1 LKKGAKAMYQPR
13 LDDPLEMLD
22 TPSMIVDLTL
32 MEANIASLMDH
43 FRARHVNVRPH
54 LKTVKSPE
62 LAHILLA
69 AGAVGG
75 CVAKVSEAE
84 VMAQAGIEDLLITSE
99 IVGKPKLARLV
110 ALAQQHPHIKVVVDS
125 LTGAEQLNQALHH
138 AQLKLDVLLDLNV
151 GQNRCGVIPG
161 EAALALARHIG
172 EMSNL
177 QLVGVQGYEGH
188 LQHLHDPVERAQRC
202 RQSMQLL
209 TSTAAQL
216 LAEGFAIAIVTTG
229 GTGTAEICAGCDGV
243 TEVQP
248 GSFIFM
254 DTDYRNALGPVY
266 SNALTILS
274 TVISR
279 PAPNRAVVDAGLK
292 SLSID
297 SGMPEPKGLPGIK
310 YRPGGDEHGILTWD
324 ESIEPSPVKLEVGDR
339 VEFIPSHIDTTIN
352 LHDFYYAYRTGKLE
366 AIWPVAARG
375 KVQ

>member
-1 LKKGAKAMYQPR
+1 MYQPR
-13 LDDPLEMLD
+13 LGDPLETLD

-43 FRARHVNVRPH
+43 FRAKHIHVRPH

-69 AGAVGG
+69 AGAIGG

-110 ALAQQHPHIKVVVDS
+110 ALVQQHPRVKVVVDS
-125 LTGAEQLNQALHH
+125 LTGAEQLNQAIRD
-138 AQLKLDVLLDLNV
+138 AQLKLNVLLDLNV
-151 GQNRCGVIPG
+151 GQNRCGVMPG

-172 EMSNL
+172 ALSNL

-254 DTDYRNALGPVY
+254 DTDYRNAIGPVY

-297 SGMPEPKGLPGIK
+297 SGMPEPRELPGVK

-324 ESIEPSPVKLEVGDR
+324 ESTESPGVKLEVGDR
-339 VEFIPSHIDTTIN
+339 IEFIPSHIDTTIN
-352 LHDFYYAYRTGKLE
+352 LHDYYYAYRNGKLE

-375 KVQ
+375 RVQ

>member
-1 LKKGAKAMYQPR
+1 LKKGAKAMYQPH

-151 GQNRCGVIPG
+151 GQNRCGVMPG

-172 EMSNL
+172 AMSNL

>member
-1 LKKGAKAMYQPR
+1 MYQPR
-13 LDDPLEMLD
+13 LGDPLEMLD
-22 TPSMIVDLTL
+22 TPSMLVDLTL
-32 MEANIASLMDH
+32 MEANIASLMGH
-43 FRARHVNVRPH
+43 FHAKHVHVRPH

-69 AGAVGG
+69 AGAGGG

-110 ALAQQHPHIKVVVDS
+110 ALVQQHPHIKVVVDS
-125 LTGAEQLNQALHH
+125 LTGAEQLNQAMRD
-138 AQLKLDVLLDLNV
+138 AQLKLNVLLDLNV
-151 GQNRCGVIPG
+151 GQNRCGVMPG
-161 EAALALARHIG
+161 EAALALAQRIG
-172 EMSNL
+172 VMSNL

-202 RQSMQLL
+202 RQSMHLL

-216 LAEGFAIAIVTTG
+216 LAEGFAIEIVTTG

-279 PAPNRAVVDAGLK
+279 PAPNRAVADAGLK

-297 SGMPEPKGLPGIK
+297 SGMPEPKGLPDVK

-324 ESIEPSPVKLEVGDR
+324 ESAEPPSVKLEVGDR
-339 VEFIPSHIDTTIN
+339 IEFIPSHIDTTIN
-352 LHDFYYAYRTGKLE
+352 LHDFYYAYRNGKLE

>member
-1 LKKGAKAMYQPR
+1 MYYPQ
-13 LDDPLEMLD
+13 LGDPLDALD

-32 MEANIASLMDH
+32 MEANIARLMG
-43 FRARHVNVRPH
+43 RLRQGHVHVRPH

-62 LAHILLA
+62 LAHILLS
-69 AGAVGG
+69 AGATGC

-84 VMAQAGIEDLLITSE
+84 IMAQAGIEDLLITSE

-110 ALAQQHPHIKVVVDS
+110 ALVQQHPQIKVVVDS
-125 LTGAEQLNQALHH
+125 LIGAQALNQAMHD
-138 AQLKLDVLLDLNV
+138 AQLKLNVLIELNV
-151 GQNRCGVIPG
+151 GQNRCGVMPG
-161 EAALALARHIG
+161 EDALALAQHIG

-177 QLVGVQGYEGH
+177 QLVGLQGYEGH
-188 LQHLHDPVERAQRC
+188 LQHLHDAEERAQRC

-209 TSTAAQL
+209 TATAAQL
-216 LAEGFAIAIVTTG
+216 REAGFPIEIVTTG
-229 GTGTAEICAGCDGV
+229 GTGTAEICASCDGV

-266 SNALTILS
+266 FNALTILS

-279 PAPNRAVVDAGLK
+279 PAPNKAVVDAGLK

-297 SGMPEPKGLPGIK
+297 SGMPEPKGLPAIK

-324 ESIEPSPVKLEVGDR
+324 DNIGSASVTLEVGER
-339 VEFIPSHIDTTIN
+339 LEFIPSHIDTTIN
-352 LHDFYYAYRTGKLE
+352 LHDHYYAHRNGKLE

>member
-1 LKKGAKAMYQPR
+1 MYQPR
-13 LDDPLEMLD
+13 LGDPLEMLD

-32 MEANIASLMDH
+32 MEANIARLMGH
-43 FRARHVNVRPH
+43 FRAKHVHVRPH

-84 VMAQAGIEDLLITSE
+84 VMAHAGIEDLLITSE

-110 ALAQQHPHIKVVVDS
+110 ALVQQHPHIKVVVDS
-125 LTGAEQLNQALHH
+125 LTGAEQLNQALHD
-138 AQLKLDVLLDLNV
+138 AQLTLNVLIDLNV
-151 GQNRCGVIPG
+151 GQNRCGVMPG
-161 EAALALARHIG
+161 EAALVLARHIG

-177 QLVGVQGYEGH
+177 KLVGIQGYEGH
-188 LQHLHDPVERAQRC
+188 LQHLHDPGERAQRC

-216 LAEGFAIAIVTTG
+216 KAAGFAIEIVTTG
-229 GTGTAEICAGCDGV
+229 GTGTAEICASCDGV

-254 DTDYRNALGPVY
+254 DTDYRNALGSVY

-274 TVISR
+274 TIISR

-297 SGMPEPKGLPGIK
+297 SGMPEPRELPGVK

-324 ESIEPSPVKLEVGDR
+324 ESVEPANVKLEVGDR
-339 VEFIPSHIDTTIN
+339 IEFIPSHIDTTIN
-352 LHDFYYAYRTGKLE
+352 LHDYYYAYRNGKLE
-366 AIWPVAARG
+366 AIWLVAARG